1 MKRPVL
7 TFADFLIESA
17 RMINE
22 GYSFNQAKEI
32 LSQYIKVCTASNDA
46 AGDNRFSTSQVK
58 NITPN
63 QIAAIEKMAEG
74 VSEEVVKAL
83 GDALGN
89 MLNVSLE
96 NKKMNLN
103 TESTEIY
110 INELIIDN
118 VVAGQVFCDS
128 VPVTSVKTVAVTNNK
143 VQLDGILT
151 AINLYNTEARKD
163 KKYWTEKKSG
173 ADLNWNYAG
182 KDKPVANSCSDN
194 QLYITKGDSK
204 LEWIKNTFT
213 NVITPLEGYVDQGS
227 DGDSKRSRDG
237 ALKVSLTL
245 YGVKEVLKGK
255 GGNVSISE
263 IVPITIKQGGGTTE
277 KAIDIQDNGTLFVK
291 AKSELLENGKRNI
304 FNAIQ
309 TNFTSV
315 TSVEVIGGASKEGD
329 ESFNK
334 KLCLDRAGSVVEF
347 LKTLI
352 PGASITASEET
363 NIQPLEST
371 EDLKTWR
378 KVTLNVIGTLS
389 SVEPVSEVIQYVA
402 QNKTISSDRYK
413 LYQTTLSFYALL
425 DKTNK

>member
-22 GYSFNQAKEI
+22 GYSFSQAKEI
-32 LSQYIKVCTASNDA
+32 LSQYIKVSKTAEGSTWNTAS
-46 AGDNRFSTSQVK
+46 SKSI
-58 NITPN
+58 ITT
-63 QIAAIEKMAEG
+63 QMAVIEKMAEG

-96 NKKMNLN
+96 NDKMELN
-103 TESTEIY
+103 TADTLICVNEVA
-110 INELIIDN
+110 INN
-118 VVAGQVFCDS
+118 VVAGQVFCDK
-128 VPVTSVKTVAVTNNK
+128 VPATSVKTVEVTDNK
-143 VQLDGILT
+143 VSLEGIIT
-151 AINLYNTEARKD
+151 GINLYNAEARKD
-163 KKYWTEKKSG
+163 QKYWKAGEKR
-173 ADLNWNYAG
+173 
-182 KDKPVANSCSDN
+182 KDKWLMWNSDPKSWPNNCASDN
-194 QLYITKGDSK
+194 QIYITNGDSK
-204 LEWIKNTFT
+204 LEWKKNSFL
-213 NVITPLEGYVDQGS
+213 NDITPLVGEIDQYG
-227 DGDSKRSRDG
+227 GDEEK
-237 ALKVSLTL
+237 LKVNLTL
-245 YGVKEVLKGK
+245 YGFKNVVKGK

-263 IVPITIKQGGGTTE
+263 IVPVIIKKGGGTTE
-277 KAIDIQDNGTLFVK
+277 KSVDIQDNGTLFVK

-329 ESFNK
+329 EAFNQ

-352 PGASITASEET
+352 PGASITASKET

-371 EDLKTWR
+371 DDLKTWR
-378 KVTLNVIGTLS
+378 KVTLNVTGTLS
-389 SVEPVSEVIQYVA
+389 SVEPASDVIQYVA
-402 QNKTISSDRYK
+402 QNKTISADQYR
-413 LYQTTLSFYALL
+413 LYQITISFYAAL
-425 DKTNK
+425 DFESE

>member
-32 LSQYIKVCTASNDA
+32 LSQYLKDCSAAKDEGHKFTTSKVRSI
-46 AGDNRFSTSQVK
+46 TS
-58 NITPN
+58 N

-96 NKKMNLN
+96 NKKMNVI
-103 TESTEIY
+103 TAETEIC
-110 INELIIDN
+110 IDELIIDN

-143 VQLDGILT
+143 AQLEGILT

-163 KKYWTEKKSG
+163 KKYWTQKKPGASLFWNYPTKKS
-173 ADLNWNYAG
+173 
-182 KDKPVANSCSDN
+182 PEVPNSYSDN
-194 QLYITKGDSK
+194 QIFISNGDSK
-204 LEWIKNTFT
+204 LEWKKNTFT
-213 NVITPLEGYVDQGS
+213 NEITPLVGDVDPGTPG
-227 DGDSKRSRDG
+227 GDK
-237 ALKVSLTL
+237 ALKVNLTL
-245 YGVKEVLKGK
+245 YGVKFVDKGK

-263 IVPITIKQGGGTTE
+263 IVPITIKKGGGTTE
-277 KAIDIQDNGTLFVK
+277 KAVDIQDNGTLFVK

-315 TSVEVIGGASKEGD
+315 TSVEVVGGASKEGD
-329 ESFNK
+329 EAFNK
-334 KLCLDRAGSVVEF
+334 KLCLDRAGSVVDF

-352 PGASITASEET
+352 PGASITASKET

-389 SVEPVSEVIQYVA
+389 SVEPASDVIQYVA
-402 QNKTISSDRYK
+402 QNKTISADQYR
-413 LYQTTLSFYALL
+413 LYQITLSFYAVL
-425 DKTNK
+425 DDENA

>member
-22 GYSFNQAKEI
+22 GYSFSQAKEI
-32 LSQYIKVCTASNDA
+32 LSQYIKASTVAENSQLKSNIK
-46 AGDNRFSTSQVK
+46 GITTS
-58 NITPN
+58 

-96 NKKMNLN
+96 NKKMELN
-103 TESTEIY
+103 VADTEICIDRVI
-110 INELIIDN
+110 INN
-118 VVAGQVFCDS
+118 VVAGQVFCDEI
-128 VPVTSVKTVAVTNNK
+128 PATSVKTVAVTDNK
-143 VQLDGILT
+143 VSLEGILT
-151 AINLYNTEARKD
+151 GINLYNTEARKD
-163 KKYWTEKKSG
+163 KKYWTQKKEG
-173 ADLNWNYAG
+173 ADLDFVYLG
-182 KDKPVANSCSDN
+182 KKDSAVPNADSDN
-194 QLYITKGDSK
+194 QIYITNGDAK
-204 LEWIKNTFT
+204 LEWKKNTST
-213 NVITPLEGYVDQGS
+213 NKITPLSGYAGESLSYSS
-227 DGDSKRSRDG
+227 DD
-237 ALKVSLTL
+237 ALQVNLTL
-245 YGVKEVLKGK
+245 YGVQDVQKGK
-255 GGNVSISE
+255 GGNVSINE
-263 IVPITIKQGGGTTE
+263 IVPITIKKGGGTTE
-277 KAIDIQDNGTLFVK
+277 KAVDIQDNGTLFVK

-315 TSVEVIGGASKEGD
+315 TSVEVVGGASKEGD
-329 ESFNK
+329 EAFNK

-352 PGASITASEET
+352 PGASITASKET

-378 KVTLNVIGTLS
+378 KVTLNVTGTLS
-389 SVEPVSEVIQYVA
+389 SVEPASDVIQYVA
-402 QNKTISSDRYK
+402 QNKTIAADQYR
-413 LYQTTLSFYALL
+413 LYQITLSFYAVL
-425 DKTNK
+425 DTENA

>member
-1 MKRPVL
+1 
-7 TFADFLIESA
+7 
-17 RMINE
+17 
-22 GYSFNQAKEI
+22 
-32 LSQYIKVCTASNDA
+32 
-46 AGDNRFSTSQVK
+46 
-58 NITPN
+58 
-63 QIAAIEKMAEG
+63 
-74 VSEEVVKAL
+74 
-83 GDALGN
+83 
-89 MLNVSLE
+89 ML
-96 NKKMNLN
+96 
-103 TESTEIY
+103 
-110 INELIIDN
+110 
-118 VVAGQVFCDS
+118 Q
-128 VPVTSVKTVAVTNNK
+128 
-143 VQLDGILT
+143 
-151 AINLYNTEARKD
+151 
-163 KKYWTEKKSG
+163 
-173 ADLNWNYAG
+173 
-182 KDKPVANSCSDN
+182 
-194 QLYITKGDSK
+194 
-204 LEWIKNTFT
+204 
-213 NVITPLEGYVDQGS
+213 
-227 DGDSKRSRDG
+227 
-237 ALKVSLTL
+237 
-245 YGVKEVLKGK
+245 GK
-255 GGNVSISE
+255 GGDVSISE

-334 KLCLDRAGSVVEF
+334 KLCLNRAASVVEF

-425 DKTNK
+425 DETNK

>member
-22 GYSFNQAKEI
+22 GYSFSQAKEI
-32 LSQYIKVCTASNDA
+32 LSQYIKTATVAPDSKFTTIK
-46 AGDNRFSTSQVK
+46 GITTS
-58 NITPN
+58 

-96 NKKMNLN
+96 NKKMELAP
-103 TESTEIY
+103 SDTEICIDQVI
-110 INELIIDN
+110 INN
-118 VVAGQVFCDS
+118 VVAGQVFCDE
-128 VPVTSVKTVAVTNNK
+128 VPVTSVKTVAVTDNK
-143 VQLDGILT
+143 VQLEGILT
-151 AINLYNTEARKD
+151 GINLYNTEARKD
-163 KKYWTEKKSG
+163 KKYWTQKKEGASLLWNYPTKKSS
-173 ADLNWNYAG
+173 D
-182 KDKPVANSCSDN
+182 VANANSDN
-194 QLYITKGDSK
+194 QIYISNGDAK
-204 LEWIKNTFT
+204 LEWKKNTFT
-213 NVITPLEGYVDQGS
+213 NEITPLSGYVDQGTP
-227 DGDSKRSRDG
+227 GD
-237 ALKVSLTL
+237 AEVLKVNLTL
-245 YGVKEVLKGK
+245 YGVRDVQKGK

-263 IVPITIKQGGGTTE
+263 IVPITIKKGGGTTE
-277 KAIDIQDNGTLFVK
+277 KAVDIQDNGTLFVK

-315 TSVEVIGGASKEGD
+315 TSVEVVGGASKEGD
-329 ESFNK
+329 EAFNK

-352 PGASITASEET
+352 PGASITASKET

-378 KVTLNVIGTLS
+378 KVTLNVTGTLS
-389 SVEPVSEVIQYVA
+389 SVEPASDVIQYVA
-402 QNKTISSDRYK
+402 QNKTIAADQYR
-413 LYQTTLSFYALL
+413 LYQITLSFYAVL
-425 DKTNK
+425 DTENA

>member
-32 LSQYIKVCTASNDA
+32 LSQYLKDCIAAKDEGHKFTTSKVRSI
-46 AGDNRFSTSQVK
+46 TS
-58 NITPN
+58 N

-96 NKKMNLN
+96 NKKMNVI
-103 TESTEIY
+103 TAETEIC
-110 INELIIDN
+110 IDELIIDN

-143 VQLDGILT
+143 AQLEGILT

-163 KKYWTEKKSG
+163 KKYWTQKKEG
-173 ADLNWNYAG
+173 ADLQFNYAG
-182 KDKPVANSCSDN
+182 KGKPVANSSSDN
-194 QLYITKGDSK
+194 QLYISKGDTK
-204 LEWIKNTFT
+204 LEWKKNTFT
-213 NVITPLEGYVDQGS
+213 TVITPLEGDVDQGAPAS
-227 DGDSKRSRDG
+227 GG
-237 ALKVSLTL
+237 TLKVNLTL
-245 YGVKEVLKGK
+245 YGVKGVSQGK

-291 AKSELLENGKRNI
+291 SKSELLENGKRNI

-334 KLCLDRAGSVVEF
+334 KLCLNRAASVVEF

-402 QNKTISSDRYK
+402 QNKTISSDRYN
-413 LYQTTLSFYALL
+413 LYQITLAFYAGL
-425 DKTNK
+425 DAQNK